1 MIETVTSTGS
11 ALSGMTMRTIPA
23 RDWQSFLVRFGRAHR
38 AWLTT
43 VERLAAGQPSHVEAA
58 SRPLDTITPIGAPDG
73 HLAIEVRFQDAAE
86 PVTMLVR
93 RPTALR
99 VEETADGAER
109 GLDIEDADRGCTRVR
124 FRATA
129 LPETLDGMAPGELR

>member
-1 MIETVTSTGS
+1 MIEIVTPRVS
-11 ALSGMTMRTIPA
+11 ATMRTIPYT
-23 RDWQSFLVRFGRAHR
+23 DWHSFLARFSRVHR
-38 AWLTT
+38 AWLTK
-43 VERLAAGQPSHVEAA
+43 VERLAAGRPSHVEAP
-58 SRPLDTITPIGAPDG
+58 SRPLDTVAAIGAPGG

-86 PVTMLVR
+86 PVTVLVR

-109 GLDIEDADRGCTRVR
+109 GLDIEDSDGGCTRIR

-129 LPETLDGMAPGELR
+129 LPETLDGMAPGELW